1 MVRPSWMV
9 SAMRH
14 TCDTQRVT
22 SSVAHLVIDM
32 RGDCSNV
39 SRTRDCRKSNTGR
52 AASPPILACPSNAWK
67 PHLDTDKR
75 CKNHYYDR
83 EEDRQV
89 SFHTD
94 SDEVVE

>member
-1 MVRPSWMV
+1 MECQSHQGLQEVKY
-9 SAMRH
+9 
-14 TCDTQRVT
+14 
-22 SSVAHLVIDM
+22 
-32 RGDCSNV
+32 
-39 SRTRDCRKSNTGR
+39 RTRCF
-52 AASPPILACPSNAWK
+52 AAHPCPSNAWK